1 MQIEKL
7 QIELRPRS
15 PAQALDLGF
24 ALLRTCPYHAHM
36 AYAVLLLPFAL
47 LAALL
52 TVLVPQ
58 YAEAWVFLPWWI
70 KPAIERGTLYVLSRQ
85 VFGTQVS
92 WQEAVRAWPRQLGGG
107 TFRMLTWFRFF
118 SAGRSLVQP
127 VWQLENARGKVAS
140 ERRRTLGANGT
151 ARSAFWCGMVFAMFE
166 TVLQIGTLYFLQTM
180 FGGDDSNAFLG
191 FWESLDDTGSTGMN
205 LAHLAVVCAV
215 SILVGP
221 MYTACGFA
229 LYLNRRAALEAWDIE
244 IALRQIVRPA
254 AATPATPAAPAAP
267 PPPALRAGGVLSV
280 LAATALC
287 WTTLAAA
294 PDAMAKPATQA
305 ECLQPQAFERLPA
318 TTAEQQRVRQ
328 QVDALYARDA
338 LTSSRCVER
347 WVYKDRDKRDLPE
360 IDHDRDGPDLQWLAS
375 LLKVAVIAG
384 AIGIAAWL
392 LYRYRA
398 HFPTFKRSTVALA
411 TEVGGLD
418 IRAESLPPQVS
429 AEVLQLWA
437 AGQHRAALAL
447 LYRATLSRLVTDD
460 HLQLRQGDTEGDCL
474 RLARHAGASA
484 RLTQGR
490 LDVTVAA
497 TGLWL
502 DAAYGN
508 RWPAHEQVAAL
519 CSNWDAQFPS
529 AGGSAP

>member
-52 TVLVPQ
+52 TVLLPD
-58 YAEAWVFLPWWI
+58 YAVAWVYLPWWI
-70 KPAIERGTLYVLSRQ
+70 KPAVERGTLYVLSRQ
-85 VFGTQVS
+85 VFGTHVS
-92 WQEAVRAWPRQLGGG
+92 WQQAVRAWPRQLRGG
-107 TFRMLTWFRFF
+107 TLRMLTWFRLF

-151 ARSAFWCGMVFAMFE
+151 ARSAFWCGMVFLMFE
-166 TVLQIGTLYFLQTM
+166 TVLQIGALYFFQTM
-180 FGGDDSNAFLG
+180 FGSDDTNAFVG
-191 FWESLDDTGSTGMN
+191 FWESMEDTSTGMN
-205 LAHLAVVCAV
+205 LGHLAVACTV
-215 SILVGP
+215 SVLVGP

-254 AATPATPAAPAAP
+254 GAAPAA
-267 PPPALRAGGVLSV
+267 RAGGVLSM
-280 LAATALC
+280 
-287 WTTLAAA
+287 LAAA
-294 PDAMAKPATQA
+294 VLYSLALVAPPDAMAEPMTHA
-305 ECLQPQAFERLPA
+305 ECMQPQPFERLPA
-318 TTAEQQRVRQ
+318 TTAEQQRVRR
-328 QVDALYARDA
+328 QVDALYAREA

-347 WVYKDRDKRDLPE
+347 WVYKDRDELDLDD
-360 IDHDRDGPDLQWLAS
+360 IDHDHDGLDLSWLAS
-375 LLKVAVIAG
+375 LLQIVVIAG
-384 AIGIAAWL
+384 AVGIAAWL

-398 HFPTFKRSTVALA
+398 HFPAFRRSTVVLA

-437 AGQHRAALAL
+437 AGQQRAALAL
-447 LYRATLSRLVTDD
+447 LYRATLSRLVSDD

-474 RLARHAGASA
+474 RLATHASA
-484 RLTQGR
+484 SGR
-490 LDVTVAA
+490 LPQARLAVTVAA
-497 TGLWL
+497 TRSWL

-519 CSNWDAQFPS
+519 CRDWDAQFPTAGRS
-529 AGGSAP
+529 AA